1 MVAQRITPETFFKQ
15 CLALEDQEEVA
26 VNEVC
31 QLIDWEQSSVSEKEA
46 LHELVTHMKTIA
58 GEWEPLHNGE
68 IFGAFDKVA
77 DTWFS
82 GLLDHGEMAYDM
94 DSWEDEFA
102 CHELFVANPWEQRTS
117 RTHIMIDERQT
128 PLLPVNKRS
137 EVEHWTEVT
146 KVGQTYTT
154 CESDFGK
161 VFVPKHMMGG
171 HNVGD
176 MLYLKSQFKGF
187 EDARQTALPWRAL
200 RILATSPEIM

>member
-1 MVAQRITPETFFKQ
+1 MGTSVSNYQARIK
-15 CLALEDQEEVA
+15 ALGDDLLNRGMEEVCNA
-26 VNEVC
+26 
-31 QLIDWEQSSVSEKEA
+31 IDFEQASVSEKDA
-46 LHELVTHMKTIA
+46 LLALVTHMKTVA
-58 GEWEPLHNGE
+58 GEWEPLTNSH
-68 IFGAFDKVA
+68 IFGSFTRTIDAEYTQF
-77 DTWFS
+77 
-82 GLLDHGEMAYDM
+82 LDANEMAYDM

-102 CHELFVANPWEQRTS
+102 CHELFAANPWEQRPVKNS
-117 RTHIMIDERQT
+117 MIDERQT

-171 HNVGD
+171 HKEGD

-187 EDARQTALPWRAL
+187 ESARQTALPWRAQ
-200 RILATSPEIM
+200 RILATSPKIM

>member
-1 MVAQRITPETFFKQ
+1 MVATRISPETFFHH

-31 QLIDWEQSSVSEKEA
+31 QLIDWQQSSVSEKEA
-46 LHELVTHMKTIA
+46 LLALVTHMKTVA
-58 GEWEPLHNGE
+58 GEWEPMTNDAE
-68 IFGAFDKVA
+68 IFGSFSKAGD
-77 DTWFS
+77 DWFFN
-82 GLLDHGEMAYDM
+82 LLDQGEMDYDM

-102 CHELFVANPWEQRTS
+102 CHSLFAANPWEQRPVKNS
-117 RTHIMIDERQT
+117 MIDERQT

-161 VFVPKHMMGG
+161 VFVPKHLMGD
-171 HNVGD
+171 HKVGD
-176 MLYLKSQFKGF
+176 MLHLKSQFKGF
-187 EDARQTALPWRAL
+187 ECVRQTALPWRAL